1 MFIVNKIVFVL
12 NIIAAAL
19 LLGSYL
25 SPVISPQTFWPVSFL
40 GLAYI
45 PLLIANVVFVVYWL
59 IQAKLHV
66 FISVGAIVLGFSY
79 IGRYYQISGN
89 TKPADE
95 KTIKVVSFNIQNFD
109 ERKRQANPYPEYFT
123 AIGEEKPDIVCMQ
136 EFNRWVGINEKNTS
150 LEELKLAMGKGFNYI
165 ERDKV
170 TNSLIIASKHKI
182 IRHKGFTFGK
192 KRTTNGAMW
201 ADILIGKDTIRVFNV
216 HFQSFLL
223 NKVKLDSLDTKDKAL
238 EGSKSIVRRLRNGF
252 VNRVPQVDSVLME
265 IENSPYKI
273 ILCGDFNDTPLSYT
287 YGKMT
292 KNLRDA
298 FIECGSGLGAT
309 YSGPYPSFRI
319 DYILH
324 NPSFKAYNYKR
335 GLSYGSDHKMI
346 QVELALK

>member
-1 MFIVNKIVFVL
+1 MFILNKVVFVL

-25 SPVISPQTFWPVSFL
+25 SPVVSPQTLWPFSLL

-45 PLLIANVVFVVYWL
+45 PLLIANVVFVLYWL
-59 IQAKLHV
+59 VQAKLHV
-66 FISVGAIVLGFSY
+66 FISVGAIVFGFSY
-79 IGRYYQISGN
+79 IGRYYQISGT
-89 TKPADE
+89 TKPADK

-109 ERKRQANPYPEYFT
+109 ERRKQANPYTAFFT
-123 AIGEEKPDIVCMQ
+123 TLDEENPDIVCMQ
-136 EFNRWVGINEKNTS
+136 EFNRWVGINSKNTS
-150 LEELKLAMGKGFNYI
+150 LEELKLAIGKGFNYV

-192 KRTTNGAMW
+192 KRSPNGAMW
-201 ADILIGKDTIRVFNV
+201 ADVVMGKDTIRVFNV

-223 NKVKLDSLDTKDKAL
+223 NKVKLDSIDTKHEAL
-238 EGSKSIVRRLRNGF
+238 EGSKNIVRRLRNGF

-273 ILCGDFNDTPLSYT
+273 VLCGDFNDTPLSYT

-292 KNLRDA
+292 QNLRDA
-298 FIECGSGLGAT
+298 FVECGSGLGAT

-324 NPSFKAYNYKR
+324 TPAFKAYNYKR